1 MISRGIV
8 ISSTVLPVDYTL
20 LTSFLFK
27 SRVLGFLMLARLLG
41 FFMPPTRVLGFL
53 IPSP

>member
-27 SRVLGFLMLARLLG
+27 SRGLGFLLLTRLLYAAHPG
-41 FFMPPTRVLGFL
+41 RVLGFL
-53 IPSP
+53 TPNP